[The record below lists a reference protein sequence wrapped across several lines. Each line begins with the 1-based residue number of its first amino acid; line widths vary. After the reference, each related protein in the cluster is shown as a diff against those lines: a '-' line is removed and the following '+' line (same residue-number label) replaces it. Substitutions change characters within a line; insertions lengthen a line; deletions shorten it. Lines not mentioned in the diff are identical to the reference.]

1 MSAALIQA
9 KKSFGQNFLHDPAV
23 LAAVGSHCV
32 KKPGEK
38 VIELGAGTGN
48 LTAEL
53 AKRGAQV
60 FAIERD
66 RDLVPALR
74 ARFADLPQVQI
85 IEADAKKLKPQQLI
99 GDADYVLCGNIPYQ
113 LSAPLLGIA
122 LAQADRVLRVVY
134 MLQKELGQRLRAPTG
149 TRETGALSV
158 LLQQRFQVK
167 ILEKVGRGA
176 FQPAPRVDSIVLG
189 LDPLRPPPWPCDDTE
204 ALSRV
209 VHAAFHQRR
218 KTLRNALKGLF
229 ADVDRALQAAAVDGG
244 LRAEKLQIRDFVA
257 LAGQLGDDD
266 KMAKTSV

>member
-1 MSAALIQA
+1 M
-9 KKSFGQNFLHDPAV
+9 
-23 LAAVGSHCV
+23 LAAIGSHCV
-32 KKPGEK
+32 HKPGEK

-53 AKRGAQV
+53 AKAGAEV

-66 RDLVPALR
+66 RDLIPALR
-74 ARFADLPQVQI
+74 ARFAENQRVNI
-85 IEADAKKLKPQQLI
+85 IEADAKKLEPQRLV
-99 GDADYVLCGNIPYQ
+99 DDDPYVLCGNIPYQ
-113 LSAPLLGIA
+113 LSAPLLGLA
-122 LAQADRVLRVVY
+122 LSQADHVLRVVY
-134 MLQKELGQRLRAPTG
+134 MLQKELGQRLRAPAG

-158 LLQQRFQVK
+158 LLQQRFDVK

-176 FQPAPRVDSIVLG
+176 FQPAPRVDSVVLG
-189 LDPLRPPPWPCDDTE
+189 LQPLKPPAWPCDDID

-229 ADVDRALQAAAVDGG
+229 AELDQAFVDADVDPG

-257 LAGQLGDDD
+257 LAKQLSRD
-266 KMAKTSV
+266 S